1 MSDKPPSA
9 PPIPAGWYADDR
21 GRVRWWDGTSW
32 TNKRAPLAHTIP
44 QAPSNSVGL
53 TGFVLACVAFAA
65 ALLLG
70 ALGVLFGLVGVVV
83 SLFGIAERNRG
94 ARRFAVA
101 GAIIS
106 AASVCVGIFTF
117 WWAWTS

>member
-1 MSDKPPSA
+1 MSDTPPSA

-21 GRVRWWDGTSW
+21 GLVRWWDGTSW
-32 TNKRAPLAHTIP
+32 TNKRAPMAQTTP
-44 QAPSNSVGL
+44 QTSSNSVGL

-65 ALLLG
+65 ALLIG
-70 ALGVLFGLVGVVV
+70 ALGVLFGVIGVVI

-94 ARRFAVA
+94 GRRFAVA
-101 GAIIS
+101 GTIIS

>member
-1 MSDKPPSA
+1 M
-9 PPIPAGWYADDR
+9 
-21 GRVRWWDGTSW
+21 
-32 TNKRAPLAHTIP
+32 AHTTP
-44 QAPSNSVGL
+44 QTPSNSVGL

-65 ALLLG
+65 ALLIG
-70 ALGVLFGLVGVVV
+70 ALGVLFGLIGVVI
-83 SLFGIAERNRG
+83 SLLGITERNRG
-94 ARRFAVA
+94 GRRFAVA